1 MSSSKYI
8 YGCTVTKKVEEH
20 WPKDKQ
26 GFIEKV
32 FDCFGRDLRRF

>member
-1 MSSSKYI
+1 MS
-8 YGCTVTKKVEEH
+8 VHREKVG
-20 WPKDKQ
+20 KDKQ